1 VVVGASSGRPGSS
14 AADLLDGQEVINDH
28 WQSNPMLSLPW
39 IEMPTVLRIR
49 STRFFF
55 YSNEGSERAHIH
67 IEQAGALAKFWLDP
81 VSLAASSRFS
91 GQELRQL
98 ERQVSEHRQQ
108 FLEAWHDY
116 FGA

>member
-1 VVVGASSGRPGSS
+1 MGEPANRRTSDHRRSSSR
-14 AADLLDGQEVINDH
+14 
-28 WQSNPMLSLPW
+28 LSLPW
-39 IEMPTVLRIR
+39 PEMPTVLRIG

-55 YSNEGSERAHIH
+55 YSNEGSEPAHIH

-91 GQELRQL
+91 GHELRRL
-98 ERQVSEHRQQ
+98 ERQVSEHRQE